1 MCDEKIWKFQIKE
14 LKKKYKVIFAKVKKG
29 ETIKEYSS
37 NIIKSLPKKFS
48 IIGFS
53 MGGFIALDLSINHPE
68 RVEKLILVGTNGR
81 SISDKRKKFLNKF
94 CDEIN
99 NDNFIN
105 KFCNAN
111 INSYFSKNNQ
121 SNIQYLNLIKSMA
134 KKLGYLVFKR
144 QTNAILK
151 RPSVLSKLSKI
162 KLKCLIVSGSNDTL
176 STKEM
181 NTELKKRI
189 KNSELFFIKKSSHF
203 VMFEQAK
210 KFNNKILE
218 WMEN

>member
-1 MCDEKIWKFQIKE
+1 
-14 LKKKYKVIFAKVKKG
+14 
-29 ETIKEYSS
+29 
-37 NIIKSLPKKFS
+37 
-48 IIGFS
+48 

-99 NDNFIN
+99 KDNFIN

-111 INSYFSKNNQ
+111 INSYFSKSNQ
-121 SNIQYLNLIKSMA
+121 SNMQYLNLIKSMA

-162 KLKCLIVSGSNDTL
+162 KLKCLIISGSNDTL

-181 NTELKKRI
+181 NTELKERI

>member
-1 MCDEKIWKFQIKE
+1 M
-14 LKKKYKVIFAKVKKG
+14 
-29 ETIKEYSS
+29 
-37 NIIKSLPKKFS
+37 
-48 IIGFS
+48 
-53 MGGFIALDLSINHPE
+53 
-68 RVEKLILVGTNGR
+68 
-81 SISDKRKKFLNKF
+81 
-94 CDEIN
+94 
-99 NDNFIN
+99 
-105 KFCNAN
+105 
-111 INSYFSKNNQ
+111 
-121 SNIQYLNLIKSMA
+121 QYLNLIKTMA
-134 KKLGYLVFKR
+134 KKLGFLVFKR

-189 KNSELFFIKKSSHF
+189 KNSELFFIEKSSHF

>member
-81 SISDKRKKFLNKF
+81 SISDKRKKFLNKLR
-94 CDEIN
+94 
-99 NDNFIN
+99 
-105 KFCNAN
+105 
-111 INSYFSKNNQ
+111 SP
-121 SNIQYLNLIKSMA
+121 
-134 KKLGYLVFKR
+134 R
-144 QTNAILK
+144 QGL
-151 RPSVLSKLSKI
+151 RPPARHSPSRRAAR
-162 KLKCLIVSGSNDTL
+162 C
-176 STKEM
+176 
-181 NTELKKRI
+181 RR
-189 KNSELFFIKKSSHF
+189 
-203 VMFEQAK
+203 
-210 KFNNKILE
+210 
-218 WMEN
+218 

>member
-1 MCDEKIWKFQIKE
+1 MCDENIWKFQIKE
-14 LKKKYKVIFAKVKKG
+14 LRKKYKVIFAKVKKG

-68 RVEKLILVGTNGR
+68 RIEKLVLVGTNGR
-81 SISDKRKKFLNKF
+81 SISDKRKKLLNKF
-94 CDEIN
+94 CNEIN
-99 NDNFIN
+99 NENFIN

-121 SNIQYLNLIKSMA
+121 SNIQYLKLIKSMA

>member
-68 RVEKLILVGTNGR
+68 RVEKLVLVGTNGR
-81 SISDKRKKFLNKF
+81 SISDKRKKLLNKF
-94 CDEIN
+94 CNEIN
-99 NDNFIN
+99 NENFIN

-121 SNIQYLNLIKSMA
+121 SNIQYLKLIKSMA

>member
-1 MCDEKIWKFQIKE
+1 MCDENIWKFQIKE
-14 LKKKYKVIFAKVKKG
+14 LRKKYKVIFAKVRKG
-29 ETIKEYSS
+29 ETVKEYSS

-81 SISDKRKKFLNKF
+81 SISDKRKKLLNKF
-94 CDEIN
+94 CNEIN
-99 NDNFIN
+99 NENFIN

-162 KLKCLIVSGSNDTL
+162 KLKCLIVSGSNDKL

>member
-1 MCDEKIWKFQIKE
+1 MCDENIWKFQIKE
-14 LKKKYKVIFAKVKKG
+14 LRKKYKVIFAKVRKG
-29 ETIKEYSS
+29 ETVKEYSS

-53 MGGFIALDLSINHPE
+53 MGGFIALDLSLNHPE
-68 RVEKLILVGTNGR
+68 RVEKLVLVGTNGR
-81 SISDKRKKFLNKF
+81 SISDKRKKFLKKF

-99 NDNFIN
+99 KENFID

-111 INSYFSKNNQ
+111 INSYFSKINQ
-121 SNIQYLNLIKSMA
+121 SNMQYLKLIKTMV

>member
-1 MCDEKIWKFQIKE
+1 MCDENIWKFQIKE
-14 LKKKYKVIFAKVKKG
+14 LRKKYKVIFAKLRKG
-29 ETIKEYSS
+29 ETVKEYSS

-53 MGGFIALDLSINHPE
+53 MGGFIALDLSLNHPE

-81 SISDKRKKFLNKF
+81 SISDKRKKFLKKF

-99 NDNFIN
+99 KENFIN
-105 KFCNAN
+105 EFCNAN
-111 INSYFSKNNQ
+111 INSYFSKINQ
-121 SNIQYLNLIKSMA
+121 SNMQYLNLIKTMV